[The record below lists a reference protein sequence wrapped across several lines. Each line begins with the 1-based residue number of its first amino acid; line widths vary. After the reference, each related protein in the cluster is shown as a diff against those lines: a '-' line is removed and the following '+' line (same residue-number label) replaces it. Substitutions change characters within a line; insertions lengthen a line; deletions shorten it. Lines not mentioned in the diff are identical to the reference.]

1 MTGNNM
7 KNKNLHPII
16 AIDGYSS
23 TGKSSYAKMLAK
35 EFGWIHIDTGAMY
48 RATTL
53 YGIENFC
60 ENNII
65 DSVDLV
71 SHLSDIHIDFKKN
84 NETNSNDI
92 YLNGK
97 NVESRIRDFDISEQV
112 SLVAKIPEVR
122 KYLVKQQRNIGKN
135 GGIVMDG
142 RDIGTVVFPNADLK
156 FFITASVEERAKR
169 RFIDFK
175 KLNKNIS
182 LQEVQEN
189 LIQRDNIDKNRSV
202 SPLIQAPDAILIDNT
217 NMNKEETYTK
227 IQTIVKEKLGL

>member
-1 MTGNNM
+1 
-7 KNKNLHPII
+7 
-16 AIDGYSS
+16 
-23 TGKSSYAKMLAK
+23 
-35 EFGWIHIDTGAMY
+35 
-48 RATTL
+48 
-53 YGIENFC
+53 
-60 ENNII
+60 
-65 DSVDLV
+65 
-71 SHLSDIHIDFKKN
+71 
-84 NETNSNDI
+84 
-92 YLNGK
+92 
-97 NVESRIRDFDISEQV
+97 
-112 SLVAKIPEVR
+112 
-122 KYLVKQQRNIGKN
+122 
-135 GGIVMDG
+135 MDG